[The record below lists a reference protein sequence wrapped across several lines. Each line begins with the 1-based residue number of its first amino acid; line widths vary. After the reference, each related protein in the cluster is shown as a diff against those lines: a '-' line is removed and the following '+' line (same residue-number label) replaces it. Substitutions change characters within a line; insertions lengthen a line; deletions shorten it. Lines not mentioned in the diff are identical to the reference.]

1 MSRGSEADSSES
13 PAARSAGD
21 SNADRDRSR
30 GARGLIPSV
39 PSPKRLLAP
48 ETEQALTTRQL
59 EILDALED
67 SIMVESLAGVTM
79 AEIAKRMNCSLRT
92 LYGIAPSKD
101 ELVMAIV
108 DRRLHRIGRE
118 AIAALERP
126 GSPLSRLRAYLAAAN
141 RAVQPTTAAFSR
153 DFARDPAARRVVG
166 EHAAYVVAITQALL
180 DEAVADGEI
189 PEMDTVALAHVL
201 GGLGSEFSRP
211 DVEERIQG
219 SPKDAADFVAEIIFS
234 GLKPMSGI
242 S

>member
-1 MSRGSEADSSES
+1 MTRATRIGTAVQEPDSSTEGR
-13 PAARSAGD
+13 PRT
-21 SNADRDRSR
+21 SR
-30 GARGLIPSV
+30 AHIPNV
-39 PSPKRLLAP
+39 RAPKRLLAP

-101 ELVMAIV
+101 ELVMAVV

-118 AIAALERP
+118 AITALDLD
-126 GSPLSRLRAYLAAAN
+126 GSPLTRLRAYLRAAN

-153 DFARDPAARRVVG
+153 DFARDPAAKRVVG
-166 EHAAYVVAITQALL
+166 NHGAYVVAITQALL
-180 DEAVADGEI
+180 DEAVAEAEI
-189 PEMDTVALAHVL
+189 PKMDTLALAHIL

-211 DVEERIQG
+211 DVEEQIQG
-219 SPKDAADFVAEIIFS
+219 SPKDAADFVADILFR
-234 GLKPMSGI
+234 GLTSTR
-242 S
+242 